1 MKTPLL
7 MLKALCAAAFAAV
20 VSAGCTGLEPYSV
33 TPPDDL
39 AGKIAE
45 YQAEQA
51 AKQSDEY
58 TEIPITV
65 SLVGAEDNSAG
76 WWTEFSQ
83 YFSVP
88 SGKKLVLEFENFGSG
103 ANNWNNWNACV
114 ANGER
119 DTDGYSEYFVLRSD
133 WYGWGNADYN
143 NAVIEFDYGGGEVN
157 WDEFREKMQGAYVTL
172 TLDHA
177 RAGAAYLEVKNVATD
192 GFTIVEKY
200 NQKVS
205 AVDDINL
212 FLIAD
217 GSHFNIK
224 KAYLVPSEIAEIPD
238 FPLMELQLSNTPAAI
253 ALGEEDY
260 WGGTIATAVFEDG
273 FSAVVP
279 KEDLYIIEPDMTTT
293 GTKTV
298 VVSYA
303 KTKLGKAGDP
313 VAAYYNFEVTDFASI
328 AVTKLPVTTT
338 YYVFDQPVPFY
349 TQGLEVTGFKSDGS
363 SMILDNAA
371 LVFGQVQPVAGTQDV
386 EIEFSGVKTTCP
398 VTVKMGIEAIG
409 APDFSNAWWSTFLS
423 ADKPVP
429 AGESVTVHLFVY
441 SDNLENWHSPCTIL
455 RGAALNEYAVV
466 RQDSFG
472 WGDGY
477 GTATLESDW
486 NFDIFAANQN
496 MSAVSITVTNNG
508 DNTANVRYNVTYAN
522 GETHFQEY
530 KGITVDSADL
540 QMGIVTEESYLI
552 VLDKPA
558 VDAKLTGI
566 EAQVNA
572 FLIGGARNIVLS
584 PEGTFVEA
592 VYSDGSRIPV
602 KTADCEVVIPED
614 KLFRRVEQGV
624 YSDAAKVSYT
634 AVDGTRFETSATLV
648 VKASDQPAQAEPVG
662 AQDFSNGWW
671 TTFSNNWNVPA
682 GTTQTVSMKVSSDN
696 LGNWHSPC
704 VILRKADMN
713 EYGVVRMDNYG
724 WGASIGDACA
734 LINNTCD
741 WNWDAF
747 MGSINGSQVDI
758 TVANDGA
765 GTASIRYH
773 VIDGNGVEHF
783 QFYDNISVDSADVT
797 FAIVTEESY
806 LIFD

>member
-1 MKTPLL
+1 MKTHLS

-39 AGKIAE
+39 AEKIAE

-51 AKQSDEY
+51 AKQSDDY

-65 SLVGAEDNSAG
+65 AIVGAEDNSAG

-114 ANGER
+114 ALGER
-119 DTDGYSEYFVLRSD
+119 DADGYSEYFVLRSD

-143 NAVIEFDYGGGEVN
+143 GAVIEFDYGGGEVN

-172 TLDHA
+172 SLDHA

-192 GFTIVEKY
+192 GFTIIEKY

-238 FPLMELQLSNTPAAI
+238 FPLVDLQLSNTPSTV

-260 WGGTIATAVFEDG
+260 WGGTVATAVFEDG
-273 FSAVVP
+273 FTSVIP
-279 KEDLYIIEPDMTTT
+279 KEDLYIVEPDMTTT

-298 VVSYA
+298 VVSYG
-303 KTKLGKAGDP
+303 KTKLGNVGSP
-313 VAAYYNFEVTDFASI
+313 VAAYYNFEVTDFASLT
-328 AVTKLPVTTT
+328 VTKLPVTTT
-338 YYVFDQPVPFY
+338 YYVYDQAVPFF
-349 TQGLEVTGFKSDGS
+349 TQGLEVTGIKSDGS
-363 SMILDNAA
+363 STVLDNSA
-371 LVFGQVQPVAGTQDV
+371 LVFGQVQPVAGTQEV
-386 EIEFSGVKTTCP
+386 EIEFSGIKTSCP
-398 VTVKMGIEAIG
+398 VTVKTGIEAFG
-409 APDFSNAWWSTFLS
+409 APDYTNPWWTTFMS

-429 AGESVTVHLFVY
+429 AGESTTVHLFVY

-466 RQDSFG
+466 RMDHFG

-477 GTATLESDW
+477 GAATVESDW
-486 NFDIFAANQN
+486 NFDFFAANQN
-496 MSAVSITVTNNG
+496 MSAVSITVTNKG
-508 DNTANVRYNVTYAN
+508 DNTADIVYNVTYAN
-522 GETHFQEY
+522 GETHVQKYLGVSVNSE
-530 KGITVDSADL
+530 DL
-540 QMGIVTEESYLI
+540 QMGIVTEESYVI

-566 EAQVNA
+566 SATATANV
-572 FLIGGARNIVLS
+572 IGGAKYVTLS
-584 PEGTFVEA
+584 PAA
-592 VYSDGSRIPV
+592 VKVMANYSDGSSVQLATSDVEFTFPEVTFEATPGTYADVATVKYTPAGGSQLSAPV
-602 KTADCEVVIPED
+602 
-614 KLFRRVEQGV
+614 
-624 YSDAAKVSYT
+624 
-634 AVDGTRFETSATLV
+634 TLII
-648 VKASDQPAQAEPVG
+648 KASSQGAQTEMVG
-662 AQDFSNGWW
+662 AMDFTNPWW
-671 TTFSNNWNVPA
+671 TTFSRDWTVAA
-682 GTTQTVSMKVSSDN
+682 GESESVSMTVGSDN

-704 VILRKADMN
+704 TILRKASLS

-724 WGASIGDACA
+724 WGGSIGDACS
-734 LINNTCD
+734 LVDNSCN
-741 WNWDAF
+741 WNWDTF
-747 MGSINGSQVDI
+747 MGAINGSKVSV
-758 TVANDGA
+758 TVANAGD
-765 GTASIRYH
+765 GTASIRYT
-773 VIDGNGVEHF
+773 VTDGNGEERF
-783 QFYDNISVDSADVT
+783 QYYDNIAVDAADVQ
-797 FAIVTEESY
+797 FAFVTEESY